1 MSIIKTKSRGI
12 NLADNF
18 VFTGTVSGA
27 GGKAPTQQI
36 FSTAGTYTWTKPA
49 DCSKVKVTVVGGG
62 GGGGAAGNTAQ
73 SGRSGG
79 GAGGG
84 TAIKLI
90 DVSSIASETVTVG
103 AGGTAGVTAGGG
115 GAGGTSSFGSHCS
128 ATGGAGGRGAN
139 GTTVDGY
146 AIFGGIG
153 SNGDINIR
161 GGNPEHVTSL
171 QGDFPGQGGFSS
183 LGHGSSPRLY
193 NLTNGTVQS
202 ARNGC
207 VAGGGGGGVGDN
219 DGISGGHPGAAG
231 IVMVEEFYG

>member
-1 MSIIKTKSRGI
+1 MSIIKVNTRG
-12 NLADNF
+12 
-18 VFTGTVSGA
+18 GG

-36 FSTAGTYTWTKPA
+36 FSTAGTYTWTKP
-49 DCSKVKVTVVGGG
+49 DGCSKVKVTVVGGG
-62 GGGGAAGNTAQ
+62 GGGGAAGMPAGGAQ

-103 AGGTAGVTAGGG
+103 AGGTAPASGTANAG

-139 GTTVDGY
+139 GGTVDSY

-161 GGNPEHVTSL
+161 GGNPEYVTYFD
-171 QGDFPGQGGFSS
+171 GEMHGQGGFSS
-183 LGHGSSPRLY
+183 FGHGSSPRLY
-193 NLTNGTVQS
+193 NASNGSIQS
-202 ARNGC
+202 ERNGC
-207 VAGGGGGGVGDN
+207 AAGGGGGGVGDN
-219 DGISGGHPGAAG
+219 DGITGGHAGAAG
-231 IVMVEEFYG
+231 IVVVEEFYG